1 RRALQSVAL
10 QFFANGMVYGTF
22 VPRLP
27 EIRDRVD
34 ISVGVLGVVLM
45 VGSVAGLLGSLIAGR
60 VVARIGTKRVMIVGA
75 VLSIGAL
82 PIVGWAT
89 APVVLIG
96 GLALVLFFDVFIDV
110 AMNIQGSTL
119 SARRDTPVMNRL
131 HGLWSLGT
139 VTAGVLAALATRAD
153 IGPPAHLTAVAIVLI
168 GALLFVAPGLLPVDE
183 EIAAEDGTQDGARD
197 GLGVAEAFA
206 ALETGGDA
214 GRVPDDV
221 AVAAAR
227 EDTRPAVQRAAGAP
241 RRFAWLLG
249 AGGFA
254 AMTLEVGNGDWAAFR
269 LGDDLDAAPGLASA
283 AFVAFTVGMTVGR
296 FGGDFVQVRVGAR
309 RLAQAAA
316 LVAGIGSLAATVVP
330 VVALAFAGFVLA
342 GLGVSVL
349 FPQLYDAAARA
360 PGATG
365 SGFASMLFGQR
376 SATILVP
383 LAIGALADTAALGV
397 GDAMAF
403 VLLPCAVVS
412 FLAST
417 AMPRT
422 SAR

>member
-1 RRALQSVAL
+1 MTRARPTDRRALQSVAL

-27 EIRDRVD
+27 EIRDQVD
-34 ISVGVLGVVLM
+34 ISVGVLGVVLTI
-45 VGSVAGLLGSLIAGR
+45 GSIAGLLGSLIAGP
-60 VVARIGTKRVMIVGA
+60 VVAKIGTKRVMVVGA
-75 VLSIGAL
+75 TLSIGAL

-89 APVVLIG
+89 TPIVLVV
-96 GLALVLFFDVFIDV
+96 GLALVLFFDIFIDV

-119 SARRDTPVMNRL
+119 SARRHTPVMNRL

-139 VTAGVLAALATRAD
+139 VTAGVLAALATRAG
-153 IGPPAHLTAVAIVLI
+153 IGPGVHLTAVAIALI
-168 GALLFVAPGLLPVDE
+168 GVLLFVAPGLLPVDE
-183 EIAAEDGTQDGARD
+183 EIVTDDAVEPAPDLAAEYAT
-197 GLGVAEAFA
+197 
-206 ALETGGDA
+206 LETGRDA
-214 GRVPDDV
+214 GRVPEEV

-227 EDTRPAVQRAAGAP
+227 QPGDVAP
-241 RRFAWLLG
+241 RRRVAWLLG

-254 AMTLEVGNGDWAAFR
+254 AMALEIGNGDWAAFR
-269 LGDDLDAAPGLASA
+269 LGDDLDVAPGLASA

-316 LVAGIGSLAATVVP
+316 LIAGIGSLASTLVP
-330 VVALAFAGFVLA
+330 VVALSFAGFVLA
-342 GLGVSVL
+342 GLGISVL

-360 PGATG
+360 PGAPG

-376 SATILVP
+376 SASILVP

-397 GDAMAF
+397 GDAMALI
-403 VLLPCAVVS
+403 LLPCAVIS
-412 FLAST
+412 FLATT
-417 AMPRT
+417 AMPAGTTR
-422 SAR
+422 